1 MRITF
6 DVDSGERD
14 AQIWPN
20 PNSYEVPL
28 KTPIYDVSE
37 LQVASVRLPVSN
49 FAIHDFNNR
58 FSLKIDAGAPDAGTH
73 VVTMA
78 DRNYPNGTTLAA
90 KILTAI
96 AATGCTTVDNV
107 EWRSTR
113 DSLKF
118 SNVASAHEF
127 TLLFRS
133 GVDGYDSNVMTRTT
147 PNQVFGM
154 PALDLVSSNSI
165 IDLEG
170 RVDFTWGPKTYVV
183 KLTAGSDVLGQT
195 VYTSTPFY
203 TGVFMS
209 TGTWVAQYV
218 DLASRDDDTVTHR
231 FVEGPYQQ
239 MDSLKIQWFY
249 KENNKMVPC
258 DFRQRDHAIKFSAVC
273 ETDRLKTLSRKVET
287 TSFDVPEPIRMPE
300 FADDSYD
307 WVAYLPIVFVLLTGF
322 ILIRSLSG
330 SR

>member
-37 LQVASVRLPVSN
+37 LQVASARLPVSN
-49 FAIHDFNNR
+49 FAINDNNNR
-58 FSLKIDAGAPDAGTH
+58 FSLEIEAGAPDAGTH

-78 DRNYPNGTTLAA
+78 DRNYPNGTTLAS

-96 AATGCTTVDNV
+96 AASGCTTVDNV

-127 TLLFRS
+127 TLLFKS
-133 GVDGYDSNVMTRTT
+133 GVDGYDSNAMTRTT

-170 RVDFTWGPKTYVV
+170 RVDFTWGPKAYVV

-195 VYTSTPFY
+195 VYTNSPFY

-239 MDSLKIQWFY
+239 MDTLKIEWFY
-249 KENNKMVPC
+249 KLNNKLIPC

>member
-14 AQIWPN
+14 AQKWPN
-20 PNSYEVPL
+20 PNTYEVPL

-37 LQVASVRLPVSN
+37 LQVASVRLPVPN

-154 PALDLVSSNSI
+154 PRSTWYRLTVS
-165 IDLEG
+165 
-170 RVDFTWGPKTYVV
+170 
-183 KLTAGSDVLGQT
+183 
-195 VYTSTPFY
+195 
-203 TGVFMS
+203 
-209 TGTWVAQYV
+209 
-218 DLASRDDDTVTHR
+218 
-231 FVEGPYQQ
+231 
-239 MDSLKIQWFY
+239 
-249 KENNKMVPC
+249 
-258 DFRQRDHAIKFSAVC
+258 
-273 ETDRLKTLSRKVET
+273 
-287 TSFDVPEPIRMPE
+287 
-300 FADDSYD
+300 
-307 WVAYLPIVFVLLTGF
+307 
-322 ILIRSLSG
+322 
-330 SR
+330 